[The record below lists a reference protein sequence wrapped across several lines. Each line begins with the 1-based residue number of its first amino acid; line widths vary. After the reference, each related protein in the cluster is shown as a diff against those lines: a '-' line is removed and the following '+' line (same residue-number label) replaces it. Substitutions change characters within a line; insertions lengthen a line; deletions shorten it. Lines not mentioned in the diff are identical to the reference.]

1 MVKDHLYSENGNPLS
16 VLGLLVLM
24 NHHTD
29 RILHTMACK
38 TSCGALTGTTVDHGD
53 ILEHHI
59 KDWIMSGT
67 L

>member
-1 MVKDHLYSENGNPLS
+1 
-16 VLGLLVLM
+16 
-24 NHHTD
+24 
-29 RILHTMACK
+29 MACK
-38 TSCGALTGTTVDHGD
+38 TSCGALAGTTVDHGD